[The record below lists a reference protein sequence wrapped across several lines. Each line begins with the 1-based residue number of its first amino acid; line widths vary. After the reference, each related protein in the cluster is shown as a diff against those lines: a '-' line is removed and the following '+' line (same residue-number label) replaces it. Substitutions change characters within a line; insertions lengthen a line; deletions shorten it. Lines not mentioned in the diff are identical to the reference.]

1 MATGKIHDFTA
12 RTFEAINSMLL
23 DMLTAVACKDYEHR
37 RRRQVHGQAN
47 AKAEGKYV
55 GRPENK
61 RRNPRIA
68 TMLAA
73 GTSCSAIEAAVGC
86 SRGTVA
92 KIAKRSRAA

>member
-1 MATGKIHDFTA
+1 MASGKIDDFTA
-12 RTFEAINSMLL
+12 RMFEVINGMLL
-23 DMLTAVACKDYEHR
+23 DMLTAVACKDYEDR
-37 RRRQVHGQAN
+37 RRRQMQGQAN

-61 RRNPRIA
+61 RRNARIA

-73 GTSCSAIEAAVGC
+73 GTSYSAIEAAVGC
-86 SRGTVA
+86 SGGTVA